1 MHTEVFRILIIDDH
15 PIVALGIKTI
25 ASKHENAECVV
36 IHDPSLLTQV
46 LTESPFDL
54 CIIDLQ
60 YPDQDGFA
68 LIQQLHDLSPE
79 SQLLIYTMHDEPW
92 IVAKLAQPSFRPYIQ
107 EAVSKQADIKEL
119 DAAISA
125 LKERKSYYSKEFHE
139 LCVHKR
145 MLNPSYNDPS
155 ILSPREQE
163 ILKLLAQGMSTNEI
177 SKQLFLSIN
186 TIQTYRKRLLLKMD
200 AKNVAELICKW
211 KNWF

>member
-25 ASKHENAECVV
+25 ASKLNNTECTV
-36 IHDPSLLTQV
+36 INDPSLLPQTIAE
-46 LTESPFDL
+46 TSFNL
-54 CIIDLQ
+54 CIADLQ
-60 YPDQDGFA
+60 YPDQDGFS
-68 LIQQLHDLSPE
+68 LIQQLHTLCPE
-79 SQLLIYTMHDEPW
+79 SYILIYTMHDEPW

-107 EAVSKQADIKEL
+107 GAVSKQADIKEL

-125 LKERKSYYSKEFHE
+125 LKEGKSYYSKEFHE
-139 LCVHKR
+139 LHVHKR
-145 MLNPSYNDPS
+145 ILSPPYNDPS

-177 SKQLFLSIN
+177 SKRLFLSIN